1 MTLYTSKYRVEPAR
15 LTGYDYSAPGWY
27 FITICTK
34 NRVRYFGEIVTVETP
49 DPGVSISQSA
59 KIQLSEIGQ
68 IADKYWNE
76 IPVHFPHVN
85 LDAFQIMPDHIHGI
99 IQITTV
105 ETPGNRNYD

>member
-1 MTLYTSKYRVEPAR
+1 MTLYKNRYRVEPAR
-15 LTGYDYSAPGWY
+15 LTGYDYSSPGWY

-34 NRVRYFGEIVTVETP
+34 NRVQYFGEIVTVETP
-49 DPGVSISQSA
+49 DPGVLISQSA